1 MIRQILPQQLKDKL
15 DAGEKIVLVDV
26 RQPEEHALC
35 HLAGSQLIPL
45 GELAGRVSE
54 VEVPD
59 GASLVVYCHHGVRS
73 LSGAGMLAQA
83 GHGDV
88 YSLSGGIDAWSRLID
103 PTVRRY

>member
-1 MIRQILPQQLKDKL
+1 MIRQILPADLKTKL
-15 DAGEKIVLVDV
+15 DAGEQVVLVDV
-26 RQPEEHALC
+26 RQPEEYAICQLP
-35 HLAGSQLIPL
+35 GSQLIPL
-45 GELAGRVSE
+45 GELNLRASE

-83 GHGDV
+83 GHAEV
-88 YSLSGGIDAWSRLID
+88 FSLAGGIDAWSRFID